1 MGPTE
6 TGIRFT
12 GFGGQGVILMG
23 IVLARAAALYD
34 QPMGAD
40 GKVKRKS
47 AIQTQSYGPSA
58 RGGHSKCD
66 VKISTEE
73 MHYPFVEI
81 PDYLVIL
88 SRQAYSKYIHDVKP
102 ETKIIVDPDLVTER
116 PSGHLY
122 RIKATRSAEGL
133 GTRVV
138 ANVVM
143 LGAFREISNMV
154 TYEALEKAML
164 EIVPKQ
170 THDLN
175 KDALKLGRKLGL
187 EAVQGKDDN
196 D

>member
-1 MGPTE
+1 ME
-6 TGIRFT
+6 MGIRFT

-23 IVLARAAALYD
+23 IVLARAAALHD
-34 QPMGAD
+34 QPQAAD

-66 VKISTEE
+66 VKISTKE

-81 PDYLVIL
+81 PDYLIVL
-88 SRQAYSKYIHDVKP
+88 SRQAYNKYIHDVKP
-102 ETKIIVDPDLVTER
+102 ETRIIIDPDLVTDKPE
-116 PSGHLY
+116 GHVY
-122 RIKATRSAEGL
+122 RISATKSAEDL

-143 LGAFREISNMV
+143 LGAMREISNIV
-154 TYEALEKAML
+154 SYEALEKAML
-164 EIVPKQ
+164 EIVPKA

-175 KDALKLGRKLGL
+175 KKALDLGRKLGK
-187 EAVQGKDDN
+187 EAMHGRDDDKD
-196 D
+196 

>member
-1 MGPTE
+1 ME
-6 TGIRFT
+6 MGIRFT

-23 IVLARAAALYD
+23 IVLARAAALHD
-34 QPMGAD
+34 QPVGVD

-81 PDYLVIL
+81 PDYLIVM
-88 SRQAYSKYIHDVKP
+88 SRQAYAKYIHDVKP
-102 ETKIIVDPDLVTER
+102 ETKIVLDPDLVPES
-116 PSGHLY
+116 PEGHVH
-122 RIKATRSAEGL
+122 RIRATQSAEEL

-143 LGAFREISNMV
+143 LGAMREISNIV
-154 TYEALEKAML
+154 SYDALEKAML
-164 EIVPKQ
+164 EIVPPA
-170 THDLN
+170 TFDLN
-175 KDALKLGRKLGL
+175 KKALALGSKLGK
-187 EAVQGKDDN
+187 EAIHGKGKD
-196 D
+196 

>member
-1 MGPTE
+1 ME
-6 TGIRFT
+6 MGIRFT

-23 IVLARAAALYD
+23 IVLARAAALHD
-34 QPMGAD
+34 QPVGVD

-81 PDYLVIL
+81 PDYLIVM
-88 SRQAYSKYIHDVKP
+88 SRQAYEKYIHDVKP
-102 ETKIIVDPDLVTER
+102 ETKIIIDPDLIPDR
-116 PSGHLY
+116 PSGHVY
-122 RIKATRSAEGL
+122 RIRATKSAEEI

-143 LGAFREISNMV
+143 LGAMREISGIV
-154 TYEALEKAML
+154 SYEALEKAML
-164 EIVPKQ
+164 EIVPNQ
-170 THDLN
+170 TYDLN
-175 KDALKLGRKLGL
+175 KSAMSLGRKLGK
-187 EAVQGKDDN
+187 EAIHGAEDKD
-196 D
+196 